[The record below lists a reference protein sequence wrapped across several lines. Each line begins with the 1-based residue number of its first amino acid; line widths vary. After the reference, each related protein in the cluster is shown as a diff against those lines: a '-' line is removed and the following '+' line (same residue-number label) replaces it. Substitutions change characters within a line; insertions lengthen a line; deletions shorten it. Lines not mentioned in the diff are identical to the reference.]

1 MCLLEEIKYV
11 KFFNLQVQVSC
22 VTPLG
27 RPQGD
32 EKNDRPQGDEK
43 NDRPQGDKKNETFP
57 GSKGFIQQEE
67 LDIPILLDCICE
79 RAVQSFISWKLSF
92 TSSNFAA
99 MKPRVSGLF
108 IYVTHFTN
116 SKCKKLTFFSLQA
129 NIGGENK
136 RFEID
141 FRVAPNQ
148 FDSSI
153 PKYIFAPIFVLSSS
167 FEQLFMLN
175 IGTKFQFARVFGY

>member
-1 MCLLEEIKYV
+1 MLHVTFLQTHSFNQEVNRSILPQLFEVGGKQKIWHNDALRGRKFKLTGSDAIIDVRTVSGGGHICFSIHIYMCLLEEIKYV

-67 LDIPILLDCICE
+67 LDIPILLDCMG
-79 RAVQSFISWKLSF
+79 AMQSLMSELFRGGAYLFFYSYIHV
-92 TSSNFAA
+92 FA
-99 MKPRVSGLF
+99 
-108 IYVTHFTN
+108 
-116 SKCKKLTFFSLQA
+116 
-129 NIGGENK
+129 
-136 RFEID
+136 
-141 FRVAPNQ
+141 
-148 FDSSI
+148 
-153 PKYIFAPIFVLSSS
+153 
-167 FEQLFMLN
+167 
-175 IGTKFQFARVFGY
+175 